1 MVPFV
6 RVVDADNSA
15 VRERLSVTECDME
28 AEREVVSSFVDVGV
42 EVGSCVSEMLSEV
55 VAESDC
61 VIVSERV
68 SLFDSVNSFER
79 LSVSEML
86 AVGVADSVSSFVSDL
101 VSERLAVTDSLRSFE
116 SDSDSVVVCEPR
128 VSVNVS
134 DVVSLSETDWV
145 SSSVKLVESVGVLD
159 ADVVTDAVSSF
170 DRVGVSVMER
180 LTVNVS
186 EPDLVAETSIDLD
199 EVNESDSVSVRLR
212 LCVGVLEP
220 TVRVSVAEA
229 ERVSDTSRVIV
240 RDIDG
245 LPDADSSSDFVIDIV
260 WLCVW
265 DPKVTDRV
273 SESSLDGVGVVVV
286 DNSCEVDRLSVS
298 DTVDVTGRLLD
309 SDKDFEIVKLPKVG
323 ERVPETSCE
332 SESDADREVVAED
345 VLEAVS
351 DNDLDSVNVSVV
363 VFEPVNST
371 VSDKLG
377 VLDNVTVRDSV
388 TSDDRD

>member
-309 SDKDFEIVKLPKVG
+309 SDKDFEIVKLPTVG